1 MISIQSARIWLAA
14 GDRRRKPGRVT
25 RAISPPIARGPKAR
39 GESGSLSRDA
49 AGGILRVVSSAI
61 PSSTMPSRPSIAQLL
76 AWYARHRR
84 SLPWRAKPGEDADP
98 YRVWLSE
105 IMLQQ
110 TTVTAVIPYYE
121 RFLSLFPTV
130 AALAA
135 SEDGAVMAAW
145 AGLGYYARARNLL
158 ACARAVVALGGFPQ
172 SIEGLRALPG
182 IGDYTAA
189 AVGAI
194 AFGLPVI
201 PIDGNVERVVSR
213 LFAIETPLPA
223 AKQAIRAA
231 AVLMAKDAA
240 ARAEPSDTA
249 QALFDLGATLCTPAA
264 PACTL
269 CPWAANCEARC
280 LGIAPSLPR
289 KAPKAERPRRHGAHF
304 RLSDAAGRVLLR
316 RRPPRGLLGGMIE
329 IPGTAWRTE
338 PWARPEALAEAPA
351 QAAWVKWGT
360 VRHVFTHFELW
371 LDVYGASLPAIPPQA
386 IGDGFLCPAADLS
399 AQALPSLMAKCL
411 ALGLNT
417 AEPAHPVPS
426 HRLV

>member
-1 MISIQSARIWLAA
+1 MS
-14 GDRRRKPGRVT
+14 
-25 RAISPPIARGPKAR
+25 
-39 GESGSLSRDA
+39 
-49 AGGILRVVSSAI
+49 
-61 PSSTMPSRPSIAQLL
+61 SRPSIARLL

-84 SLPWRAKPGEDADP
+84 SLPWRAEPGEDADP

-130 AALAA
+130 QALAA
-135 SEDGAVMAAW
+135 AEDGAVMAAW

-158 ACARAVVALGGFPQ
+158 ACARAVVAQGGRFPA
-172 SIEGLRALPG
+172 SVEGLRALPG

-201 PIDGNVERVVSR
+201 PVDGNVERVVSR
-213 LFAIETPLPA
+213 LFAIDTPLPA
-223 AKQAIRAA
+223 AKAAIRAGA
-231 AVLMAKDAA
+231 AHLAEDAA
-240 ARAEPSDTA
+240 ARAAPSDTA
-249 QALFDLGATLCTPAA
+249 QALFDLGATLCTPSA
-264 PACTL
+264 PACAL
-269 CPWAANCEARC
+269 CPWETICEAKR
-280 LGIAPSLPR
+280 LGIAATLPR

-304 RLSDAAGRVLLR
+304 RLSDGEGRVLLR

-329 IPGTAWRTE
+329 IPGTVWRAE
-338 PWARPEALAEAPA
+338 PWGLSEALAEAPA
-351 QAAWVKWGT
+351 PGPWVKWGV

-371 LDVYGASLPAIPPQA
+371 LDVYGASLAEIPAEA
-386 IGDGFLCPAADLS
+386 IAGGFLCPAEALS

-411 ALGLNT
+411 ALGLKT
-417 AEPAHPVPS
+417 AQPAHPAPS
-426 HRLV
+426 ARLV

>member
-158 ACARAVVALGGFPQ
+158 ACARAVVALGRFPQ

-280 LGIAPSLPR
+280 LGIAPS
-289 KAPKAERPRRHGAHF
+289 
-304 RLSDAAGRVLLR
+304 
-316 RRPPRGLLGGMIE
+316 PPRGLLGGMIE